1 MSMGMSFFIY
11 APGPDLA
18 CNGWVL

>member
-1 MSMGMSFFIY
+1 MSFFIY